1 MKELFR
7 EQDITR
13 VSYYKEVLEDRGI
26 PTMIRN
32 EYLTMSG
39 LSEIP
44 IPEFFPALCV
54 LNDDDYIEAVAII
67 RDQLTAN
74 RKNAEVEITC
84 GSCGETNPGNF
95 ETCWSCGNS
104 VTGIP
109 NTEGTDGDPLEA
121 PQLPR

>member
-13 VSYYKEVLEDRGI
+13 VSYYKAVLEDCGI

-32 EYLTMSG
+32 EHLTMSG

-54 LNDDDYIEAVAII
+54 LNDDDYVEAVAII
-67 RDQLTAN
+67 REQLTAIQC
-74 RKNAEVEITC
+74 NAESEITC

-95 ETCWSCGNS
+95 EICWSCGHS
-104 VTGIP
+104 VSGIP
-109 NTEGTDGDPLEA
+109 NTEDVPPNA
-121 PQLPR
+121 